1 MKKIFMLGI
10 LFCCSFLIAGC
21 GCNKKENINKEK
33 IDIETLSGKFFD
45 NQKLDIL
52 EIQNFNI
59 AIESGE
65 SFVSFDVKNNSTEP
79 TYVEYIKVLLYDEDD
94 SLIITTYGYIGKNI
108 DGLETI
114 HTEVDVN
121 IDLSKA
127 SRVSYE
133 RM

>member
-21 GCNKKENINKEK
+21 GCNKKENINKEI

-79 TYVEYIKVLLYDEDD
+79 TYVEYIKVLLYDKDD
-94 SLIITTYGYIGKNI
+94 FSGYIRQL
-108 DGLETI
+108 GL
-114 HTEVDVN
+114 
-121 IDLSKA
+121 
-127 SRVSYE
+127 
-133 RM
+133 